1 MKYSLPWLSLT
12 IYLLLTD
19 DGTPVRPGERGKR
32 TRAACSNYFYEDIH
46 KKCTLCELCGA
57 RDILAGSSSP
67 NIVDH
72 GCTGPSSSP
81 QWCKAETGT
90 KPICTKLKDVPNGSI
105 ECRQERE
112 DLILPGTVCTLTCD
126 PGYRPVQNN
135 LTTQCSIQSSQR
147 SVEAA
152 WSRTL
157 PECVLIPVT
166 EAVSTT
172 EKAPMAS
179 TTTAM
184 VQSDE
189 IGFNTKTSQPLR
201 LSDFWFIIPISVL
214 LLVVIVL
221 PAVVIMKKY
230 DCLKN
235 CPLKKSELTEV
246 IVIHDCDPDV
256 ICHGNSGNQ
265 SDTGSCSKEA
275 RKVDNKAGSSGSESE
290 SESNDSGLSSDL
302 SHQDQRTPMEHD
314 EIGTIPASPPEQDDW
329 TEDDEDLFNFLDN
342 LGSLSNSRTS
352 VDVKYPVEEGFCP
365 GGGRYQARNPIEHSF
380 YSSQVSAG
388 AVSSFPSRQPLRKE
402 GHGVLESLDP
412 LSNLPSRQPPSGNSH
427 PSAEFPIDE
436 DDETTLLKKAHNS
449 DGTTKNKIALETLTQ
464 PVELLSLLE
473 KEYGD
478 EDAEDGINKTVDEG
492 DDEDS

>member
-1 MKYSLPWLSLT
+1 M
-12 IYLLLTD
+12 
-19 DGTPVRPGERGKR
+19 
-32 TRAACSNYFYEDIH
+32 
-46 KKCTLCELCGA
+46 
-57 RDILAGSSSP
+57 
-67 NIVDH
+67 
-72 GCTGPSSSP
+72 
-81 QWCKAETGT
+81 
-90 KPICTKLKDVPNGSI
+90 
-105 ECRQERE
+105 
-112 DLILPGTVCTLTCD
+112 
-126 PGYRPVQNN
+126 
-135 LTTQCSIQSSQR
+135 
-147 SVEAA
+147 
-152 WSRTL
+152 
-157 PECVLIPVT
+157 
-166 EAVSTT
+166 STT
-172 EKAPMAS
+172 ENATMAS
-179 TTTAM
+179 ATTAM

-189 IGFNTKTSQPLR
+189 IGFNTKTSQPFR
-201 LSDFWFIIPISVL
+201 LSDFWFIIPLSVL
-214 LLVVIVL
+214 LLVVIVVL
-221 PAVVIMKKY
+221 AVVIMKKY

-246 IVIHDCDPDV
+246 IVIHECDPDV
-256 ICHGNSGNQ
+256 ICRHGNSGNQ

-329 TEDDEDLFNFLDN
+329 TEDDEDLCNFLDN

-449 DGTTKNKIALETLTQ
+449 DGTTKSKIFMYTL
-464 PVELLSLLE
+464 
-473 KEYGD
+473 
-478 EDAEDGINKTVDEG
+478 
-492 DDEDS
+492 